1 MQIERGTL
9 WTVNP
14 AEERHG
20 KVQREKKEEKLD
32 YCRIPK
38 MIKKIWAI
46 KKINRLD
53 RQIGQIDREIKSQRW
68 NRY

>member
-9 WTVNP
+9 WTVNL
-14 AEERHG
+14 AEERHE
-20 KVQREKKEEKLD
+20 KCRERKKKEKLD

-38 MIKKIWAI
+38 MIKIIWGI

-53 RQIGQIDREIKSQRW
+53 R
-68 NRY
+68 